1 MSRHP
6 ESESKDAAPEVD
18 RAQAAQDTA
27 EALSHE
33 TSETEQSAAAAAEP
47 DYFKQLLSLK
57 AEFENYRKRVDRE
70 KPEIYKMGRAEVLL
84 KLLPIYDLLQK
95 AHGQIQAAHADS
107 DLAQGMEG
115 IFKEFEKIFKE
126 EGVSAMDAVGKP
138 YDPLRHEVM
147 GAVESESPEGTVL
160 DVLQAGFTLHDKVL
174 RPARVRIS
182 RGTDKRK

>member
-1 MSRHP
+1 MSRFEPRAKGVP
-6 ESESKDAAPEVD
+6 EREEAVAEDAEQGKTAP
-18 RAQAAQDTA
+18 A
-27 EALSHE
+27 EKAS
-33 TSETEQSAAAAAEP
+33 AEP
-47 DYFKQLLSLK
+47 DYFAQLLSLK

-70 KPEIYKMGRAEVLL
+70 KPELRRAGKAEVLL
-84 KLLPIYDLLQK
+84 KFLPIYDLLQM

-107 DLAQGMEG
+107 DLARGMEG

-126 EGVSAMDAVGKP
+126 EGIAVMDALGKL

-182 RGTDKRK
+182 QGTKETRTKEDV

>member
-1 MSRHP
+1 MSRFDPRAKGPHP
-6 ESESKDAAPEVD
+6 DPETDPISEEKAGAAPG
-18 RAQAAQDTA
+18 QAA
-27 EALSHE
+27 S
-33 TSETEQSAAAAAEP
+33 EP
-47 DYFKQLLSLK
+47 DYFAQLLSLK

-70 KPEIYKMGRAEVLL
+70 KPELRRAGRAEVLL
-84 KLLPIYDLLQK
+84 KLLPIYDLLQM

-107 DLAQGMEG
+107 DLARGMEG

-126 EGVSAMDAVGKP
+126 EGIAAMDALGKP
-138 YDPLRHEVM
+138 YDPLRHEVL

-182 RGTDKRK
+182 QGTSKKKQTKEEDV

>member
-1 MSRHP
+1 MSRP
-6 ESESKDAAPEVD
+6 SESKSKDAAL
-18 RAQAAQDTA
+18 
-27 EALSHE
+27 EAG
-33 TSETEQSAAAAAEP
+33 AAAAEQPAVAADEP

-70 KPEIYKMGRAEVLL
+70 KPEIYKMGRAEILL

-174 RPARVRIS
+174 RPARVRIAK
-182 RGTDKRK
+182 GTGKQKQ

>member
-1 MSRHP
+1 MSRSS
-6 ESESKDAAPEVD
+6 ESKSKDAALESEQ
-18 RAQAAQDTA
+18 AQAAQDA
-27 EALSHE
+27 EALSGKALE
-33 TSETEQSAAAAAEP
+33 AEQPADAAAEP
-47 DYFKQLLSLK
+47 DYFRQLLSLK

-70 KPEIYKMGRAEVLL
+70 KPEIYKMGRAQILL

-107 DLAQGMEG
+107 DLARGMEG

-126 EGVSAMDAVGKP
+126 EGVAAMDAVGKP
-138 YDPLRHEVM
+138 YDPLRHEVL
-147 GAVESESPEGTVL
+147 GAVESQSPEGTVL

-182 RGTDKRK
+182 QGPGKQKQ